1 MPFMYCGAWGEEK
14 FDVSSGLCW
23 VSHQVFFF
31 KFLHV
36 SQTTDCKGG
45 PGSRSTF
52 HLRTEMSLCSDVVLF
67 ILKGSYSNHGH
78 DKDAQKIFHGFSQSF
93 LGSDGQVSHKLFF
106 YNIPN
111 LYPLVIV
118 MLIIPVHLSYQYP
131 YH

>member
-78 DKDAQKIFHGFSQSF
+78 DKDAQRFFMVF
-93 LGSDGQVSHKLFF
+93 LNHSLEVMGRYLISCFF
-106 YNIPN
+106 TTF
-111 LYPLVIV
+111 
-118 MLIIPVHLSYQYP
+118 LIYIHWLL
-131 YH
+131 